1 MTKANLQL
9 VWFRQDLRVADN
21 HALHFASQQGP
32 VVGVYLEAKEQH
44 RKHNESPA
52 KIGLRKA
59 ILKELRIELNKLSI
73 PLLYI
78 EIENFSDSLEAIQTV
93 MEQYQSNDLWFNYEY
108 LLNEINRD
116 KTLAAELQKSGRRVH
131 QYHSDL
137 ILEPNQLVSLKG
149 EPYKVF
155 TPYKKAWLK
164 KFQDS
169 PPGKLTKLKKQAL
182 NINQYPQGN
191 IEIQEKYRQD
201 LWPCDYL
208 SQKKRVKKFLKKQ
221 AQYPEARDIPSL
233 NGTSGLSPYLSL
245 GSLSAQGLVNALLE
259 HMDKEGL
266 RDWQSNVWLSEL
278 IWRDFYRQIM
288 IDNVERLCKHR
299 AFKKR
304 SEPWL
309 ENEEGNKRFQ
319 AWQQAKTGF
328 PIVDAAM
335 RQLMQTGWMH
345 NRLRMITSMF
355 LTKLCL
361 VDWRWGEKHFMQH
374 LVDGDFAS
382 NNGGWQWCASTGSDA
397 VPYFRIM
404 NPITQSKKFD
414 EEGLFIK
421 KFMPE
426 LAQLDNKDIHF
437 PTSKQRQN
445 CGYPEPIIDYK
456 VARKIA
462 LELLA

>member
-1 MTKANLQL
+1 MSKSNLQL
-9 VWFRQDLRVADN
+9 VWFRQDLRVANN
-21 HALHFASQQGP
+21 HALYFAAQQGP
-32 VVGVYLEAKEQH
+32 VIGLYLEAKEQH
-44 RKHNESPA
+44 RKHHESSA
-52 KIGLRKA
+52 KVGLRKS

-78 EIENFSDSLEAIQTV
+78 ELDDFRGSLEAIEII
-93 MEQYQSNDLWFNYEY
+93 MEQYQVNDLWFNYEY

-116 KTLAAELQKSGRRVH
+116 EIVVAGIQKSGRSVH

-137 ILEPNQLVSLKG
+137 ILEPNQLTSLKG

-155 TPYKKAWLK
+155 TPYKRAWLK
-164 KFQDS
+164 HFHDS
-169 PPGKLTKLKKQAL
+169 PPVTLPKLKKQAL
-182 NINQYPQGN
+182 ELNLYPQEN
-191 IEIQEKYRQD
+191 IELQEKYRRD
-201 LWPCDYL
+201 LWPCDYS
-208 SQKKRVKKFLKKQ
+208 SQNKRVKKFLKKQ
-221 AQYPEARDIPSL
+221 ARYPEARDIPSI

-245 GSLSAQGLVNALLE
+245 GSLSAQGLVLELLA

-288 IDNVERLCKHR
+288 IDNVERLCKHG

-309 ENEEGNKRFQ
+309 ENEEGVKRFQ

-335 RQLMQTGWMH
+335 RQLEQTGWMH
-345 NRLRMITSMF
+345 NRLRMIASMF

-361 VDWRWGEKHFMQH
+361 VDWRWGEKHFMQQ
-374 LVDGDFAS
+374 LIDGDFAS

-414 EEGLFIK
+414 QEGAFIK
-421 KFMPE
+421 KFIPE
-426 LAQLDNKDIHF
+426 LSELDNKDIHF
-437 PTSKQRQN
+437 PTSEQRKA
-445 CGYPEPIIDYK
+445 CGYPEPVIDYK
-456 VARKIA
+456 SARKIA